1 MQICGL
7 QKLSLLDFPGKL
19 AATVFTGGCNLR
31 CPFCHNASL
40 VTHAA
45 ETERIPVS
53 EVLDFLKNRVGK
65 LDGVCVSG
73 GEPLIQDGIEDFI
86 RELRAL
92 GFLVKLDTNGCF
104 PEKLAALL
112 DAALLDYVAMDVKNS
127 PAKYAATVGVP
138 DFDVTSVLKSAT
150 LLKDSGVPYEFR
162 TTLVRGLH
170 EPADMAGIGE
180 IIKGSPTYY
189 LQNFKDSGDLVG
201 FAAGAQTA
209 VLSGFSTPELDAF
222 RAAAAPYVGEVI
234 RRN

>member
-1 MQICGL
+1 M
-7 QKLSLLDFPGKL
+7 
-19 AATVFTGGCNLR
+19 
-31 CPFCHNASL
+31 
-40 VTHAA
+40 
-45 ETERIPVS
+45 
-53 EVLDFLKNRVGK
+53 
-65 LDGVCVSG
+65 
-73 GEPLIQDGIEDFI
+73 
-86 RELRAL
+86 
-92 GFLVKLDTNGCF
+92 KLDTNGCF

-138 DFDVTSVLKSAT
+138 DFDVTSVLKSTA

-170 EPADMAGIGE
+170 EPSDMAGIGE
-180 IIKGSPTYY
+180 IIKGAPAYY

-201 FAAGAQTA
+201 FAAGAQTS

-222 RAAAAPYVGEVI
+222 RAAAVPYIGEVI